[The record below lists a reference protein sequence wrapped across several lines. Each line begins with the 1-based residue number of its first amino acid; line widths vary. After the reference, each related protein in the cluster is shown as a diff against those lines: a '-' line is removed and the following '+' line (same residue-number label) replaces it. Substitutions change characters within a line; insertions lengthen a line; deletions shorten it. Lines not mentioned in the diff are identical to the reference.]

1 MNDEQH
7 LKVLRLL
14 RDNPEITQR
23 QMAAA
28 LGISLGGLH
37 YGLKALVEKGW
48 VKMENFSRNPN
59 KLRYAYL
66 LTPSGVQAK
75 LRLTGRFLQRKLA
88 EYEALQAEIEQLR
101 AEVQVAPPGA
111 GERGLSGES

>member
-1 MNDEQH
+1 MNDEQP

-23 QMAAA
+23 PMAAA

-37 YGLKALVEKGW
+37 DGLKALVEKGW

-59 KLRYAYL
+59 KLRYAYR
-66 LTPSGVQAK
+66 LTPSGVQARM
-75 LRLTGRFLQRKLA
+75 RLTGRFLHRKLA
-88 EYEALQAEIEQLR
+88 EYAALKAEIEQLR
-101 AEVQVAPPGA
+101 AEVQAAPPEA
-111 GERGLSGES
+111 GERGLSQES